1 MDAIEVLNTIRD
13 NASQAYQDRVP
24 EATRTN
30 IEEVGEAITDLNNAV
45 VYNEFINTLANM
57 IYAPMLIKK
66 SWENPLGKFKK
77 GKKTFGDTVEEV
89 YNNFIKA
96 QTFDQTGAGLLTRKL
111 PDTKVVFHRM
121 NRQDSYVLT
130 DSPEAL
136 AKAFKSYEGVAEYLE
151 NLFTT
156 IRNSAELDEYI
167 LMRELFAEA
176 YNNNAMKVVA
186 VPDPQASEANAKA
199 FIKAVKTVSGDMVFA
214 NSNNNAYLTAQS
226 DDDKPIVTFSRKD
239 EQILIV
245 DNPTDVTCNIDV
257 LASAFNKS
265 IVEFND
271 TQKEVIDAFPIDGM
285 IGALVDRNF
294 FQVYDDLFTFREFEN
309 GLGLYRNHILHVW
322 QTLGYSILCNAVAFV
337 VASDQNTDGDISDTY
352 TVTYNLDSD
361 VKSTNKRTSVPE
373 GSSYTTTLS
382 GLTASDAVQVVMGTT
397 DVTSTAYNATKKQI
411 KIATVSGNIAI
422 NAGEEFDITASLGTL
437 TSSNDATKAV
447 YGSKYEATITGTV
460 ATMAITMGGT
470 DITSTAWTAG
480 TNKIAIAKVTG
491 DITITATA
499 GV

>member
-1 MDAIEVLNTIRD
+1 
-13 NASQAYQDRVP
+13 
-24 EATRTN
+24 
-30 IEEVGEAITDLNNAV
+30 
-45 VYNEFINTLANM
+45 
-57 IYAPMLIKK
+57 
-66 SWENPLGKFKK
+66 
-77 GKKTFGDTVEEV
+77 
-89 YNNFIKA
+89 
-96 QTFDQTGAGLLTRKL
+96 
-111 PDTKVVFHRM
+111 M

-186 VPDPQASEANAKA
+186 VPNPQASEANAKA
-199 FIKAVKTVSGDMVFA
+199 FIKTVKTVSGDMVFA

-226 DDDKPIVTFSRKD
+226 VDNKPIVTFSRKD

-271 TQKEVIDAFPIDGM
+271 TQKEVIDAFPVEGM
-285 IGALVDRNF
+285 IAVLCDKNF

-337 VASDQNTDGDISDTY
+337 IGSDADADGTAEEY
-352 TVTYNLDSD
+352 TVTYTLKDG
-361 VKSTNKRTSVPE
+361 VTSTNKRTTVPE
-373 GSSYTTTLS
+373 GSRYTTTLK
-382 GLTASDAVQVVMGTT
+382 GV
-397 DVTSTAYNATKKQI
+397 
-411 KIATVSGNIAI
+411 
-422 NAGEEFDITASLGTL
+422 
-437 TSSNDATKAV
+437 
-447 YGSKYEATITGTV
+447 EATDTV
-460 ATMAITMGGT
+460 TVTMGG
-470 DITSTAWTAG
+470 SAVAG
-480 TNKIAIAKVTG
+480 AYADGKVTIASVTG
-491 DITITATA
+491 NIVITVVA
-499 GV
+499 GS

>member
-1 MDAIEVLNTIRD
+1 MDAIEILNTIRD

-24 EATRTN
+24 EATRNN

-66 SWENPLGKFKK
+66 SWQNPLGKFKK

-96 QTFDQTGAGLLTRKL
+96 QTFDQTGSGLLTRKL

-121 NRQDSYVLT
+121 NRQDTYVLT

-186 VPDPQASEANAKA
+186 VADPQASEANAKA
-199 FIKAVKTVSGDMVFA
+199 FIKTVKTVSGDMVFA

-226 DDDKPIVTFSRKD
+226 TDNKPIVTFSRKD
-239 EQILIV
+239 EQVLIV

-271 TQKEVIDAFPIDGM
+271 TQKEVIDAFPVDGM

-337 VASDQNTDGDISDTY
+337 VASDVNSDGDIADEY
-352 TVTYNLDSD
+352 TVTYTL
-361 VKSTNKRTSVPE
+361 KTGITSTNKRTAIVE
-373 GSSYTTTLS
+373 GMSYKTTLK
-382 GLTASDAVQVVMGTT
+382 GDTLAT
-397 DVTSTAYNATKKQI
+397 DTVT
-411 KIATVSGNIAI
+411 V
-422 NAGEEFDITASLGTL
+422 
-437 TSSNDATKAV
+437 
-447 YGSKYEATITGTV
+447 
-460 ATMAITMGGT
+460 TMGGT
-470 DITSTAWTAG
+470 
-480 TNKIAIAKVTG
+480 N
-491 DITITATA
+491 ITATA
-499 GV
+499 YTASTGVVKIDKVTGNIVITVA

>member
-24 EATRTN
+24 EATRSN

-66 SWENPLGKFKK
+66 SWTNPLGKFKK

-96 QTFDQTGAGLLTRKL
+96 QTFDQSGSGLLTRKL

-130 DSPEAL
+130 DSPESL
-136 AKAFKSYEGVAEYLE
+136 AKAFKSYEGLAEYLE

-156 IRNSAELDEYI
+156 MRNSAELDEYI
-167 LMRELFAEA
+167 LMRQLFEEA
-176 YNNNAMKVVA
+176 YNNNAMVVVSVA
-186 VPDPQASEANAKA
+186 DPQASKANAEA

-226 DDDKPIVTFSRKD
+226 SDNKPIVTFSKKD
-239 EQILIV
+239 EQVLIV

-265 IVEFND
+265 VVEFND
-271 TQKEVIDAFPIDGM
+271 TQKEVIDAFPVDGM
-285 IGALVDRNF
+285 IAALVDRNF

-322 QTLGYSILCNAVAFV
+322 QTLGYSILCNAVCFV
-337 VASDQNTDGDISDTY
+337 VGSDQNSDGDIADEY
-352 TVTYNLDSD
+352 TVSYTL
-361 VKSTNKRTSVPE
+361 KTGITSTNKRTAVVE
-373 GSSYTTTLS
+373 GMSYKTTLK
-382 GLTASDAVQVVMGTT
+382 GTT
-397 DVTSTAYNATKKQI
+397 LATDTVTVTMGGSNITATAYTAATGVV
-411 KIATVSGNIAI
+411 KIDKVTGNIAI
-422 NAGEEFDITASLGTL
+422 
-437 TSSNDATKAV
+437 
-447 YGSKYEATITGTV
+447 TV
-460 ATMAITMGGT
+460 A
-470 DITSTAWTAG
+470 
-480 TNKIAIAKVTG
+480 
-491 DITITATA
+491 
-499 GV
+499 

>member
-1 MDAIEVLNTIRD
+1 MDAIEILNTIRD

-24 EATRTN
+24 EATRNN

-45 VYNEFINTLANM
+45 VYNEFVTTLANM

-66 SWENPLGKFKK
+66 SWQNPLGKFKK

-96 QTFDQTGAGLLTRKL
+96 QTFDQTGAGLLTRNL

-156 IRNSAELDEYI
+156 IRNSAELDEYV
-167 LMRELFAEA
+167 LMRQLFEEA
-176 YNNNAMKVVA
+176 YNNNAMVVVA
-186 VPDPQASEANAKA
+186 VEDPQASEANAKA

-226 DDDKPIVTFSRKD
+226 TDNKPIVTFSKKD

-265 IVEFND
+265 VVEFND
-271 TQKEVIDAFPIDGM
+271 TQKEVIDAFPVEGM
-285 IGALVDRNF
+285 IAALVDRNF

-337 VASDQNTDGDISDTY
+337 VGKNENSDSDISDEF
-352 TVTYNLDSD
+352 TVTYTLKSG
-361 VKSTNKRTSVPE
+361 VTSTNKRTSVVE
-373 GSSYTTTLS
+373 GMSYKTTLK
-382 GLTASDAVQVVMGTT
+382 GVKGTDT
-397 DVTSTAYNATKKQI
+397 VT
-411 KIATVSGNIAI
+411 V
-422 NAGEEFDITASLGTL
+422 
-437 TSSNDATKAV
+437 
-447 YGSKYEATITGTV
+447 
-460 ATMAITMGGT
+460 TMGGT
-470 DITSTAWTAG
+470 
-480 TNKIAIAKVTG
+480 N
-491 DITITATA
+491 ITATA
-499 GV
+499 YDDGVVSIKELKGNLVITVA

>member
-24 EATRTN
+24 EATRSN

-57 IYAPMLIKK
+57 IYAPMLVEK
-66 SWENPLGKFKK
+66 SWSNPLGKFKK

-96 QTFDQTGAGLLTRKL
+96 KTFDQTGAELLKREL

-136 AKAFKSYEGVAEYLE
+136 AKAFKSYEGVSEYLE

-167 LMRELFAEA
+167 LMRQLFAEA
-176 YNNNAMKVVA
+176 YDNGAMVA
-186 VPDPQASEANAKA
+186 VAVADPQKSEANAKA
-199 FIKAVKTVSGDMVFA
+199 FIKTVKTVSGDMVFA
-214 NSNNNAYLTAQS
+214 NSNNNAYLEAQS
-226 DDDKPIVTFSRKD
+226 TDIKPIVTFSKKD
-239 EQILIV
+239 EQVLIV

-265 IVEFND
+265 VVEFND
-271 TQKEVIDAFPIDGM
+271 TQKEIIDAFPIEGM

-322 QTLGYSILCNAVAFV
+322 QTLGYSILCNAVAFIV
-337 VASDQNTDGDISDTY
+337 SEDMNSDGDIADEY
-352 TVTYNLDSD
+352 TVTYTLKSG
-361 VKSTNKRTSVPE
+361 VTSTNKRKTVLE
-373 GSSYTTTLS
+373 GTTYKTTLH
-382 GLTASDAVQVVMGTT
+382 GVKAGDTVTVTVGGVTDAGAYDSDTGVV
-397 DVTSTAYNATKKQI
+397 
-411 KIATVSGNIAI
+411 KISKVEGAI
-422 NAGEEFDITASLGTL
+422 VI
-437 TSSNDATKAV
+437 
-447 YGSKYEATITGTV
+447 TV
-460 ATMAITMGGT
+460 A
-470 DITSTAWTAG
+470 
-480 TNKIAIAKVTG
+480 
-491 DITITATA
+491 
-499 GV
+499 

>member
-1 MDAIEVLNTIRD
+1 MDAIEILNTIRD

-24 EATRTN
+24 VATRNN

-45 VYNEFINTLANM
+45 VYNEFVDTLANM

-66 SWENPLGKFKK
+66 SWYNPLGKFKK

-96 QTFDQTGAGLLTRKL
+96 QTYDQTGAGLLTRKL

-130 DSPEAL
+130 DSPESL
-136 AKAFKSYEGVAEYLE
+136 AKAFKSYEGLAEYLE

-167 LMRELFAEA
+167 LMRQLFEEA
-176 YNNNAMKVVA
+176 YNNNAMVVVSVA
-186 VPDPQASEANAKA
+186 DPQASEANAKA
-199 FIKAVKTVSGDMVFA
+199 FIKTVKTVSGDMAFA

-226 DDDKPIVTFSRKD
+226 TDNKPIVTFSRKD

-265 IVEFND
+265 VVEFND
-271 TQKEVIDAFPIDGM
+271 TQKEVIDAFPVDGM
-285 IGALVDRNF
+285 IACLVDRNF

-322 QTLGYSILCNAVAFV
+322 QTIGYSILCNAVAFV
-337 VASDQNTDGDISDTY
+337 VGSDQNSDGDIADEYSVTY
-352 TVTYNLDSD
+352 TLKSGIT
-361 VKSTNKRTSVPE
+361 STNKRTKIVE
-373 GSSYTTTLS
+373 GMSYKTTLK
-382 GLTASDAVQVVMGTT
+382 GETLAT
-397 DVTSTAYNATKKQI
+397 D
-411 KIATVSGNIAI
+411 
-422 NAGEEFDITASLGTL
+422 
-437 TSSNDATKAV
+437 
-447 YGSKYEATITGTV
+447 TV
-460 ATMAITMGGT
+460 AVTMGGVT
-470 DITSTAWTAG
+470 ITSSAYTASTG
-480 TNKIAIAKVTG
+480 VVKIDKVTG
-491 DITITATA
+491 DITIT
-499 GV
+499 VS

>member
-1 MDAIEVLNTIRD
+1 MDAIEILNTIRD

-24 EATRTN
+24 EATRNN

-45 VYNEFINTLANM
+45 VYNEFISTLANM

-66 SWENPLGKFKK
+66 SWQNPLGKFKK

-156 IRNSAELDEYI
+156 MRNSAEYDEYI
-167 LMRELFAEA
+167 LMRQLFEEA
-176 YNNNAMKVVA
+176 YDNNALVVVA
-186 VPDPQASEANAKA
+186 VKDPQASEANAKE
-199 FIKAVKTVSGDMVFA
+199 FIKTVKTVSGDMVFA

-226 DDDKPIVTFSRKD
+226 TDIKPIVTFSKKD

-265 IVEFND
+265 VVEFND
-271 TQKEVIDAFPIDGM
+271 TQKEVIDAFPVEGM
-285 IGALVDRNF
+285 IAALVDRNF

-337 VASDQNTDGDISDTY
+337 VGKSENSDSDISDEF
-352 TVTYNLDSD
+352 TVTYTLKSGIT
-361 VKSTNKRTSVPE
+361 STNKRTSVVE
-373 GSSYTTTLS
+373 GMSYKTTLK
-382 GLTASDAVQVVMGTT
+382 GETLAT
-397 DVTSTAYNATKKQI
+397 DTVT
-411 KIATVSGNIAI
+411 V
-422 NAGEEFDITASLGTL
+422 
-437 TSSNDATKAV
+437 
-447 YGSKYEATITGTV
+447 
-460 ATMAITMGGT
+460 TMGGT
-470 DITSTAWTAG
+470 
-480 TNKIAIAKVTG
+480 N
-491 DITITATA
+491 ITATA
-499 GV
+499 YTASTGVVKIDELKGNLVITVA

>member
-1 MDAIEVLNTIRD
+1 MDAIEILNTIRD

-24 EATRTN
+24 EATRNN

-45 VYNEFINTLANM
+45 VYNEFVTTLANM

-66 SWENPLGKFKK
+66 SWQNPLGKFKK

-96 QTFDQTGAGLLTRKL
+96 QTFDQTGAGLLTRSL

-156 IRNSAELDEYI
+156 IRNSAELDEYV
-167 LMRELFAEA
+167 LMRQLFEEA
-176 YNNNAMKVVA
+176 YNNNAMVVVA
-186 VPDPQASEANAKA
+186 VEDPQASEANAKA

-226 DDDKPIVTFSRKD
+226 TDNKPIVTFSKKD

-265 IVEFND
+265 VVEFND
-271 TQKEVIDAFPIDGM
+271 TQKEVIDAFPVDGM
-285 IGALVDRNF
+285 IAALVDRNF

-337 VASDQNTDGDISDTY
+337 VGKNENSDSDISDEF
-352 TVTYNLDSD
+352 TVTYTLKTG
-361 VKSTNKRTSVPE
+361 VTSTNKRTSVVE
-373 GSSYTTTLS
+373 GMSYKTTLK
-382 GLTASDAVQVVMGTT
+382 GVKGSDT
-397 DVTSTAYNATKKQI
+397 VT
-411 KIATVSGNIAI
+411 V
-422 NAGEEFDITASLGTL
+422 
-437 TSSNDATKAV
+437 
-447 YGSKYEATITGTV
+447 
-460 ATMAITMGGT
+460 TMGGT
-470 DITSTAWTAG
+470 
-480 TNKIAIAKVTG
+480 N
-491 DITITATA
+491 ITATA
-499 GV
+499 YDDGVVSIKELKGNLVITVA

>member
-13 NASQAYQDRVP
+13 NASQQYQDRVP
-24 EATRTN
+24 EATRN
-30 IEEVGEAITDLNNAV
+30 NLEEVGEAITDLNNAV
-45 VYNEFINTLANM
+45 VYNEFVSTLANM

-66 SWENPLGKFKK
+66 SWQNPLGKFKK

-130 DSPEAL
+130 DSPESL
-136 AKAFKSYEGVAEYLE
+136 AKAFKSYEGLAEYLE

-156 IRNSAELDEYI
+156 MRNSAELDEYI
-167 LMRELFAEA
+167 LMRQLFEEA
-176 YNNNAMKVVA
+176 YNNNAMVVVS

-199 FIKAVKTVSGDMVFA
+199 FIKTVKTISGDMVFA

-226 DDDKPIVTFSRKD
+226 DDNKPIVTFSKKD

-257 LASAFNKS
+257 LASAFNKTV
-265 IVEFND
+265 VEFND
-271 TQKEVIDAFPIDGM
+271 TQKEIIDSFPVEGM

-337 VASDQNTDGDISDTY
+337 VGADHNSDGDIADEY
-352 TVTYNLDSD
+352 TVTYTLKTG
-361 VKSTNKRTSVPE
+361 VTSTNKRTKIVE
-373 GSSYTTTLS
+373 GNSYKTTLK
-382 GLTASDAVQVVMGTT
+382 GVKGT
-397 DVTSTAYNATKKQI
+397 D
-411 KIATVSGNIAI
+411 
-422 NAGEEFDITASLGTL
+422 
-437 TSSNDATKAV
+437 
-447 YGSKYEATITGTV
+447 TV
-460 ATMAITMGGT
+460 AVSMGGV
-470 DITSTAWTAG
+470 DITSTAYADG
-480 TNKIAIAKVTG
+480 IVKIGKVTG
-491 DITITATA
+491 DITIA
-499 GV
+499 VS

>member
-1 MDAIEVLNTIRD
+1 MDAIEILNTIRD
-13 NASQAYQDRVP
+13 NASQQYQDRVP
-24 EATRTN
+24 EATRNN

-66 SWENPLGKFKK
+66 SWQNPLGKFKK

-96 QTFDQTGAGLLTRKL
+96 QTYDQTGAGLLTRHL

-156 IRNSAELDEYI
+156 IRNSAELDEYV
-167 LMRELFAEA
+167 LMRNLFEEA
-176 YNNNAMKVVA
+176 YNNNAMVVVA
-186 VPDPQASEANAKA
+186 VKDPQASEANAKE
-199 FIKAVKTVSGDMVFA
+199 FIKTIKTVSGDMAFA

-226 DDDKPIVTFSRKD
+226 DDNKPIITFSRKD
-239 EQILIV
+239 EQVLII

-271 TQKEVIDAFPIDGM
+271 TQKEVIDAFPVEGM

-322 QTLGYSILCNAVAFV
+322 QTLGYSILCNAVCFC
-337 VASDQNTDGDISDTY
+337 VAGDQNSDSDISDEY
-352 TVTYNLDSD
+352 TVSYTLKTG
-361 VKSTNKRTSVPE
+361 VTSTNKRTSVLE
-373 GSSYTTTLS
+373 GMSYKTTLK
-382 GLTASDAVQVVMGTT
+382 GVKGT
-397 DVTSTAYNATKKQI
+397 D
-411 KIATVSGNIAI
+411 
-422 NAGEEFDITASLGTL
+422 
-437 TSSNDATKAV
+437 
-447 YGSKYEATITGTV
+447 TV
-460 ATMAITMGGT
+460 AVTMGGS
-470 DITSTAWTAG
+470 DITSTAYDDG
-480 TNKIAIAKVTG
+480 IVKIAKVTG
-491 DITITATA
+491 NIAIT
-499 GV
+499 VS

>member
-1 MDAIEVLNTIRD
+1 MDAIEILNTIRD

-24 EATRTN
+24 EATRNN

-45 VYNEFINTLANM
+45 VYNEFISTLANM

-66 SWENPLGKFKK
+66 SWQNPLGKFKK

-96 QTFDQTGAGLLTRKL
+96 QTFDQTGAGLLTRHL

-130 DSPEAL
+130 DSPESL
-136 AKAFKSYEGVAEYLE
+136 AKAFKSYEGLGEYLE

-167 LMRELFAEA
+167 LMRNLFEEA
-176 YNNNAMKVVA
+176 YNNNAMVVVA
-186 VPDPQASEANAKA
+186 VEDPQASEANAKA
-199 FIKAVKTVSGDMVFA
+199 FIKTVKTVSGDMVFA

-226 DDDKPIVTFSRKD
+226 DDNKPIVTFSKKD

-265 IVEFND
+265 VVEFND
-271 TQKEVIDAFPIDGM
+271 TQKEVIDAFPVDGM
-285 IGALVDRNF
+285 IAALVDRNF

-337 VASDQNTDGDISDTY
+337 VGADQNSDSDIADEYSVTY
-352 TVTYNLDSD
+352 TLKTGVT
-361 VKSTNKRTSVPE
+361 STNKRTAIVE
-373 GSSYTTTLS
+373 GMSYKTTLK
-382 GLTASDAVQVVMGTT
+382 GVKGTDTVTVTMGG
-397 DVTSTAYNATKKQI
+397 VNITSTAYDDGVV
-411 KIATVSGNIAI
+411 KIDTVTGNIAI
-422 NAGEEFDITASLGTL
+422 
-437 TSSNDATKAV
+437 
-447 YGSKYEATITGTV
+447 TV
-460 ATMAITMGGT
+460 A
-470 DITSTAWTAG
+470 
-480 TNKIAIAKVTG
+480 
-491 DITITATA
+491 
-499 GV
+499 

>member
-45 VYNEFINTLANM
+45 VYNEFISTLANM
-57 IYAPMLIKK
+57 IFAPMLIKK

-96 QTFDQTGAGLLTRKL
+96 QTYDQTGAGLLTRHL

-136 AKAFKSYEGVAEYLE
+136 AKAFKSYEGVAEYLQ
-151 NLFTT
+151 NLLQT
-156 IRNSAELDEYI
+156 IRNSAELDEYV
-167 LMRELFAEA
+167 LMRQLLAEA
-176 YNNNAMKVVA
+176 YENNAMVA
-186 VPDPQASEANAKA
+186 VAVADPSLSEQNAKD
-199 FIKAVKTVSGDMVFA
+199 FIKTVKTVSGDMAFA

-226 DDDKPIVTFSRKD
+226 DDNKPIVTFSRKD
-239 EQILIV
+239 EQVLIV

-265 IVEFND
+265 VVEFND
-271 TQKEVIDAFPIDGM
+271 TQKEVIDAFPIEGM
-285 IGALVDRNF
+285 IAALVDKNF

-309 GLGLYRNHILHVW
+309 GLGLYRNHMLHVW
-322 QTLGYSILCNAVAFV
+322 QTLGYSILCNAVAFI
-337 VASDQNTDGDISDTY
+337 VAKDENSDHDIGDEY
-352 TVTYNLDSD
+352 TVTYTLKTGIS
-361 VKSTNKRTSVPE
+361 STNKRAKVFE
-373 GSSYTTTLS
+373 GQSYKTTLKGDS
-382 GLTASDAVQVVMGTT
+382 LATDTVTVTMGGTNITATAYTASTGVVKIGE
-397 DVTSTAYNATKKQI
+397 VT
-411 KIATVSGNIAI
+411 GNIAI
-422 NAGEEFDITASLGTL
+422 
-437 TSSNDATKAV
+437 
-447 YGSKYEATITGTV
+447 TV
-460 ATMAITMGGT
+460 A
-470 DITSTAWTAG
+470 
-480 TNKIAIAKVTG
+480 
-491 DITITATA
+491 
-499 GV
+499 

>member
-24 EATRTN
+24 EATRN
-30 IEEVGEAITDLNNAV
+30 NLEEVGEAITDLNNAV
-45 VYNEFINTLANM
+45 IYNEFVNTLANM

-66 SWENPLGKFKK
+66 SWYNPLGKFKK

-96 QTFDQTGAGLLTRKL
+96 QTYDQTGAGLLTRKL

-136 AKAFKSYEGVAEYLE
+136 AKAFKSYEGLAEYLE

-167 LMRELFAEA
+167 LMRQLFEEA
-176 YNNNAMKVVA
+176 YNNNAMVVVSVA
-186 VPDPQASEANAKA
+186 DPQASEANAKA
-199 FIKAVKTVSGDMVFA
+199 FIKAVKTVSGDMSFA

-226 DDDKPIVTFSRKD
+226 TDNKPIVTFSRKD
-239 EQILIV
+239 EQVLIV

-265 IVEFND
+265 VVEFND
-271 TQKEVIDAFPIDGM
+271 TQKEVIDAFPVDGM
-285 IGALVDRNF
+285 IACLVDRNF

-322 QTLGYSILCNAVAFV
+322 QTIGYSILCNAVAFV
-337 VASDQNTDGDISDTY
+337 VGADQNSDGDIADEY
-352 TVTYNLDSD
+352 TVTYTLKSGIT
-361 VKSTNKRTSVPE
+361 STNKRTKVVE
-373 GSSYTTTLS
+373 GMSYKTTLK
-382 GLTASDAVQVVMGTT
+382 GETLAT
-397 DVTSTAYNATKKQI
+397 D
-411 KIATVSGNIAI
+411 
-422 NAGEEFDITASLGTL
+422 
-437 TSSNDATKAV
+437 
-447 YGSKYEATITGTV
+447 TV
-460 ATMAITMGGT
+460 AVTMGGST
-470 DITSTAWTAG
+470 ITTTAYDSDTG
-480 TNKIAIAKVTG
+480 VVKIDKVTG
-491 DITITATA
+491 NIVITVA
-499 GV
+499 

>member
-24 EATRTN
+24 EATRSN
-30 IEEVGEAITDLNNAV
+30 LEEVGEAITDLNNAV
-45 VYNEFINTLANM
+45 VYNEFIGTLANM
-57 IYAPMLIKK
+57 LYAPMLIKK
-66 SWENPLGKFKK
+66 SWSNPLGKFKK

-96 QTFDQTGAGLLTRKL
+96 QTFDQTGAGLLTRNL

-130 DSPEAL
+130 DSPESL
-136 AKAFKSYEGVAEYLE
+136 AKAFKSYEGLAEYLE

-186 VPDPQASEANAKA
+186 VADPTASKQNADD
-199 FIKAVKTVSGDMVFA
+199 FIKVVKTVSGDMTFA

-226 DDDKPIVTFSRKD
+226 SDNKPIVTFSKLD
-239 EQILIV
+239 EQIFII
-245 DNPTDVTCNIDV
+245 DNPTNVSVAVDS
-257 LASAFNKS
+257 LAYAFNKS
-265 IVEFND
+265 VLEWNQ
-271 TQKEVIDAFPIDGM
+271 TQKEVIDAFPIEGM
-285 IGALVDRNF
+285 VAALVDKNF

-337 VASDQNTDGDISDTY
+337 VASDTNSDGDIADEF
-352 TVTYNLDSD
+352 TVTYTLKTG
-361 VKSTNKRTSVPE
+361 VTSTNKRTSVNE
-373 GSSYTTTLS
+373 GTAYKTTLHGVKGTDTVAVS
-382 GLTASDAVQVVMGTT
+382 LGGVNVTA
-397 DVTSTAYNATKKQI
+397 TAYTSATGVV
-411 KIATVSGNIAI
+411 KI
-422 NAGEEFDITASLGTL
+422 D
-437 TSSNDATKAV
+437 
-447 YGSKYEATITGTV
+447 
-460 ATMAITMGGT
+460 
-470 DITSTAWTAG
+470 
-480 TNKIAIAKVTG
+480 KVTG
-491 DITITATA
+491 NIVIS
-499 GV
+499 VS

>member
-24 EATRTN
+24 EATRN
-30 IEEVGEAITDLNNAV
+30 NLEEVGEAITDLNNAV

-57 IYAPMLIKK
+57 LYAPMLIKK
-66 SWENPLGKFKK
+66 SWYNPLGKFKK

-96 QTFDQTGAGLLTRKL
+96 QTYDQTGAGLLTRNL

-136 AKAFKSYEGVAEYLE
+136 AKAFKSYEGLAEYLE

-176 YNNNAMKVVA
+176 YNNNAMVVVSVA
-186 VPDPQASEANAKA
+186 DPQASKANAEA
-199 FIKAVKTVSGDMVFA
+199 FIKAVKTVSGDMAFA

-226 DDDKPIVTFSRKD
+226 TDIKPIVTFSRKD
-239 EQILIV
+239 EQVLIV

-271 TQKEVIDAFPIDGM
+271 TQKEVIDAFPVDGM
-285 IGALVDRNF
+285 IACLVDKNF

-322 QTLGYSILCNAVAFV
+322 QTIGYSILCNAVAFV
-337 VASDQNTDGDISDTY
+337 VGSDQNSDGDIADEY
-352 TVTYNLDSD
+352 TVTYTLKTG
-361 VKSTNKRTSVPE
+361 VTSTNKRTAIVE
-373 GSSYTTTLS
+373 GMSYKTTLK
-382 GLTASDAVQVVMGTT
+382 GQKNT
-397 DVTSTAYNATKKQI
+397 D
-411 KIATVSGNIAI
+411 
-422 NAGEEFDITASLGTL
+422 
-437 TSSNDATKAV
+437 
-447 YGSKYEATITGTV
+447 TV
-460 ATMAITMGGT
+460 AVSMGGV
-470 DITSTAWTAG
+470 D
-480 TNKIAIAKVTG
+480 
-491 DITITATA
+491 ITATA
-499 GV
+499 YTASTGVVKIDTVTGNIVISVS

>member
-24 EATRTN
+24 EATRN
-30 IEEVGEAITDLNNAV
+30 NLEEVGEAITDLNNAV
-45 VYNEFINTLANM
+45 VYNEFVNTLANM

-66 SWENPLGKFKK
+66 SWYNPLGKFKK

-96 QTFDQTGAGLLTRKL
+96 QTYDQTGAGLLTRKL

-136 AKAFKSYEGVAEYLE
+136 AKAFKSYEGLAEYLE

-167 LMRELFAEA
+167 LMRQLFEEA
-176 YNNNAMKVVA
+176 YNNNAMVVVSVA
-186 VPDPQASEANAKA
+186 DPQASEANAKA
-199 FIKAVKTVSGDMVFA
+199 FIKAVKTVSGDMSFA

-226 DDDKPIVTFSRKD
+226 TDNKPIITFSRKD
-239 EQILIV
+239 EQVLIV

-265 IVEFND
+265 VVEFND
-271 TQKEVIDAFPIDGM
+271 TQKEVIDAFPVDGM
-285 IGALVDRNF
+285 IACLVDRNF

-322 QTLGYSILCNAVAFV
+322 QTIGYSILCNAVAFV
-337 VASDQNTDGDISDTY
+337 VGADQNSDGDIADEY
-352 TVTYNLDSD
+352 TVTYTLKSGIT
-361 VKSTNKRTSVPE
+361 STNKRTAVVE
-373 GSSYTTTLS
+373 GMSYKTTLK
-382 GLTASDAVQVVMGTT
+382 GETLATDTVAVTMG
-397 DVTSTAYNATKKQI
+397 
-411 KIATVSGNIAI
+411 G
-422 NAGEEFDITASLGTL
+422 
-437 TSSNDATKAV
+437 
-447 YGSKYEATITGTV
+447 ATITT
-460 ATMAITMGGT
+460 
-470 DITSTAWTAG
+470 TAYDSDTG
-480 TNKIAIAKVTG
+480 VVKIDKVTG
-491 DITITATA
+491 NIVITVA
-499 GV
+499 

>member
-1 MDAIEVLNTIRD
+1 MDAIEILNTIRD

-24 EATRTN
+24 EATRNN

-45 VYNEFINTLANM
+45 VYNEFISTLANM

-66 SWENPLGKFKK
+66 SWQNPLGKFKK

-96 QTFDQTGAGLLTRKL
+96 QTFDQTGAGLLTRHL

-130 DSPEAL
+130 DSPESL
-136 AKAFKSYEGVAEYLE
+136 AKAFKSYEGLGEYLE

-167 LMRELFAEA
+167 LMRNLFEEA
-176 YNNNAMKVVA
+176 YNNNAMVVVA
-186 VPDPQASEANAKA
+186 VEDPQASEANAKA
-199 FIKAVKTVSGDMVFA
+199 FIKTVKTVSGDMVFA

-226 DDDKPIVTFSRKD
+226 DDNKPIVTFSKKD

-265 IVEFND
+265 VVEFND
-271 TQKEVIDAFPIDGM
+271 TQKEVIDAFPVDGM
-285 IGALVDRNF
+285 IAALVDRNF

-337 VASDQNTDGDISDTY
+337 VGADQNSDSDIADEYSVTY
-352 TVTYNLDSD
+352 TLKTGVT
-361 VKSTNKRTSVPE
+361 STNKRTAIVE
-373 GSSYTTTLS
+373 GMSYKTTLK
-382 GLTASDAVQVVMGTT
+382 GVKGT
-397 DVTSTAYNATKKQI
+397 D
-411 KIATVSGNIAI
+411 
-422 NAGEEFDITASLGTL
+422 
-437 TSSNDATKAV
+437 
-447 YGSKYEATITGTV
+447 TV
-460 ATMAITMGGT
+460 AVSMGGV
-470 DITSTAWTAG
+470 D
-480 TNKIAIAKVTG
+480 
-491 DITITATA
+491 ITATA
-499 GV
+499 YDDGVVKIDTVTGNIVISVS

>member
-24 EATRTN
+24 EATRN
-30 IEEVGEAITDLNNAV
+30 NLEEVGEAITDLNNAV
-45 VYNEFINTLANM
+45 VYNEFVDTLANM

-66 SWENPLGKFKK
+66 SWYNPLGKFKK
-77 GKKTFGDTVEEV
+77 GKKTFGDTVEEI

-96 QTFDQTGAGLLTRKL
+96 QTYDQTGAGLLTRHL

-130 DSPEAL
+130 DSPESL
-136 AKAFKSYEGVAEYLE
+136 AKAFKSYEGLAEYLE

-176 YNNNAMKVVA
+176 YNNNAMVVVSVA
-186 VPDPQASEANAKA
+186 DPQASEANAKA

-226 DDDKPIVTFSRKD
+226 DDNKPIVTFSRKD

-265 IVEFND
+265 VVEFND
-271 TQKEVIDAFPIDGM
+271 TQKEVIDAFPVEGM
-285 IGALVDRNF
+285 IACLVDRNF

-322 QTLGYSILCNAVAFV
+322 QTVGYSILCNAVAFV
-337 VASDQNTDGDISDTY
+337 VGSDQNSDGDIADEY
-352 TVTYNLDSD
+352 TVTYTLKTG
-361 VKSTNKRTSVPE
+361 VTSTNKRTKIVE
-373 GSSYTTTLS
+373 GMSYKTTLK
-382 GLTASDAVQVVMGTT
+382 GVKGTDTVAVAMG
-397 DVTSTAYNATKKQI
+397 
-411 KIATVSGNIAI
+411 G
-422 NAGEEFDITASLGTL
+422 
-437 TSSNDATKAV
+437 
-447 YGSKYEATITGTV
+447 ATITSSAYDSDTKTV
-460 ATMAITMGGT
+460 
-470 DITSTAWTAG
+470 
-480 TNKIAIAKVTG
+480 KIDKVTG
-491 DITITATA
+491 DITIT
-499 GV
+499 VS

>member
-1 MDAIEVLNTIRD
+1 MDAIELLNTIRD

-24 EATRTN
+24 EATRNN
-30 IEEVGEAITDLNNAV
+30 IEEVGEAITHLNNAV
-45 VYNEFINTLANM
+45 VYNEFVNTLANM

-66 SWENPLGKFKK
+66 SWQNPLGKFKK

-96 QTFDQTGAGLLTRKL
+96 KTFDQTGAELLKREL

-136 AKAFKSYEGVAEYLE
+136 AKAFKSYEGVSEYLE

-167 LMRELFAEA
+167 LMRQLFAEA
-176 YNNNAMKVVA
+176 YDNGAMVAVA

-214 NSNNNAYLTAQS
+214 NSHNNAYLEAQS
-226 DDDKPIVTFSRKD
+226 TDIKPIVTFSKKD

-257 LASAFNKS
+257 LAPAFNKS
-265 IVEFND
+265 VVEFND
-271 TQKEVIDAFPIDGM
+271 TQKEVIDAFPVEGM

-309 GLGLYRNHILHVW
+309 GLGLYRNHILHIW
-322 QTLGYSILCNAVAFV
+322 QTLGYSILCNAVAFIV
-337 VASDQNTDGDISDTY
+337 SSDADSDGKVEEFN
-352 TVTYNLDSD
+352 VTYNLKDGVTAS
-361 VKSTNKRTSVPE
+361 NKRKTALE
-373 GSSYTTTLS
+373 GSKFTTKLDGVEAGDT
-382 GLTASDAVQVVMGTT
+382 
-397 DVTSTAYNATKKQI
+397 VT
-411 KIATVSGNIAI
+411 V
-422 NAGEEFDITASLGTL
+422 
-437 TSSNDATKAV
+437 
-447 YGSKYEATITGTV
+447 
-460 ATMAITMGGT
+460 TMGG
-470 DITSTAWTAG
+470 SAVAG
-480 TNKIAIAKVTG
+480 AYADGKVTIASVTG
-491 DITITATA
+491 AIVITVA
-499 GV
+499 

>member
-1 MDAIEVLNTIRD
+1 MDVLEILNTIRD
-13 NASQAYQDRVP
+13 NASQQYQDRVP
-24 EATRTN
+24 EATRNN

-57 IYAPMLIKK
+57 IYAPMLVKK
-66 SWENPLGKFKK
+66 SWQNPLGKFKK

-96 QTFDQTGAGLLTRKL
+96 QTFDQTGSGLLTRNL

-176 YNNNAMKVVA
+176 YNNNAMVVVA
-186 VPDPQASEANAKA
+186 VADPQASEANAKA
-199 FIKAVKTVSGDMVFA
+199 FIKTVKTVSGDMTFA

-226 DDDKPIVTFSRKD
+226 SDNKPIVTFSRKD

-265 IVEFND
+265 VVEFND
-271 TQKEVIDAFPIDGM
+271 TQKEIVDAFPIDGM
-285 IGALVDRNF
+285 IAVLCDRNF

-322 QTLGYSILCNAVAFV
+322 QTLGYSILTNCVAFV
-337 VASDQNTDGDISDTY
+337 VASDENSDGDIADEYS
-352 TVTYNLDSD
+352 VTLTLKTG
-361 VKSTNKRTSVPE
+361 VTSTNKRTKVNE
-373 GSSYTTTLS
+373 GMSYKTTLK
-382 GLTASDAVQVVMGTT
+382 GVKGT
-397 DVTSTAYNATKKQI
+397 D
-411 KIATVSGNIAI
+411 TVS
-422 NAGEEFDITASLGTL
+422 
-437 TSSNDATKAV
+437 V
-447 YGSKYEATITGTV
+447 
-460 ATMAITMGGT
+460 TMGGVN
-470 DITSTAWTAG
+470 IKATAYDDG
-480 TNKIAIAKVTG
+480 VVSIAKVTG
-491 DITITATA
+491 DIAITVA
-499 GV
+499 

>member
-1 MDAIEVLNTIRD
+1 MDAIEILNTIRD

-24 EATRTN
+24 EATRNN

-45 VYNEFINTLANM
+45 VYNEFISTLANM

-66 SWENPLGKFKK
+66 SWQNPLGKFKK

-96 QTFDQTGAGLLTRKL
+96 QTFDQTGAGLLTRHL

-130 DSPEAL
+130 DSPESL
-136 AKAFKSYEGVAEYLE
+136 AKAFKSYEGLGEYLE

-167 LMRELFAEA
+167 LMRNLFEEA
-176 YNNNAMKVVA
+176 YNNNAMVVVA
-186 VPDPQASEANAKA
+186 VEDPQASEANAKA
-199 FIKAVKTVSGDMVFA
+199 FIKTVKTVSGDMVFA

-226 DDDKPIVTFSRKD
+226 DDNKPIVTFSKKD

-265 IVEFND
+265 VVEFND
-271 TQKEVIDAFPIDGM
+271 TQKEVIDAFPVDGM
-285 IGALVDRNF
+285 IAALVDRNF

-337 VASDQNTDGDISDTY
+337 VGADQNSDSDIADEYSVTY
-352 TVTYNLDSD
+352 TLKTGVT
-361 VKSTNKRTSVPE
+361 STNKRTAIVE
-373 GSSYTTTLS
+373 GMSYKTTLKGVKGTDTVTVTMGGVNITS
-382 GLTASDAVQVVMGTT
+382 SAYDDGVVKIDT
-397 DVTSTAYNATKKQI
+397 VT
-411 KIATVSGNIAI
+411 GNIAI
-422 NAGEEFDITASLGTL
+422 
-437 TSSNDATKAV
+437 
-447 YGSKYEATITGTV
+447 TV
-460 ATMAITMGGT
+460 A
-470 DITSTAWTAG
+470 
-480 TNKIAIAKVTG
+480 
-491 DITITATA
+491 
-499 GV
+499 

>member
-24 EATRTN
+24 VATRNN
-30 IEEVGEAITDLNNAV
+30 IEEVGEAITNLNNAV
-45 VYNEFINTLANM
+45 VYNEFVDTLANM

-66 SWENPLGKFKK
+66 SWYNPLGKFKK
-77 GKKTFGDTVEEV
+77 GKKTFGDTVEEI

-96 QTFDQTGAGLLTRKL
+96 QTFDQTGSGLLTRKL

-130 DSPEAL
+130 DSPESL
-136 AKAFKSYEGVAEYLE
+136 AKAFKSYEGLAEYLE

-167 LMRELFAEA
+167 LMRQLFEEA
-176 YNNNAMKVVA
+176 YNNNAMVVVSVA
-186 VPDPQASEANAKA
+186 DPQASEANAKA
-199 FIKAVKTVSGDMVFA
+199 FIKAVKTVSGDMAFA

-226 DDDKPIVTFSRKD
+226 DDNKPIVTFSRKD

-265 IVEFND
+265 VVEFND
-271 TQKEVIDAFPIDGM
+271 TQKEVIDAFPVDGM
-285 IGALVDRNF
+285 IACLVDRNF

-322 QTLGYSILCNAVAFV
+322 QTIGYSILCNAVCFV
-337 VASDQNTDGDISDTY
+337 VGADQNSDGDIADEY
-352 TVTYNLDSD
+352 TVTYTLKSGIT
-361 VKSTNKRTSVPE
+361 STNKRTKIVEGMSYKTTLK
-373 GSSYTTTLS
+373 GSSL
-382 GLTASDAVQVVMGTT
+382 AT
-397 DVTSTAYNATKKQI
+397 D
-411 KIATVSGNIAI
+411 
-422 NAGEEFDITASLGTL
+422 
-437 TSSNDATKAV
+437 
-447 YGSKYEATITGTV
+447 TV
-460 ATMAITMGGT
+460 AVTMGGST
-470 DITSTAWTAG
+470 ITTTAYTASTG
-480 TNKIAIAKVTG
+480 VVKIDKVTG
-491 DITITATA
+491 NITIT
-499 GV
+499 VS

>member
-1 MDAIEVLNTIRD
+1 MDAIEILNTIRD

-24 EATRTN
+24 EATRNN

-45 VYNEFINTLANM
+45 VYNEFVSTLANM

-66 SWENPLGKFKK
+66 SWQNPLGKFKK

-136 AKAFKSYEGVAEYLE
+136 AKAFKSYEGVSEYLE

-167 LMRELFAEA
+167 LMRQLFEEA
-176 YNNNAMKVVA
+176 YNNNAMVVVA
-186 VPDPQASEANAKA
+186 VEDPQASEANAKA
-199 FIKAVKTVSGDMVFA
+199 FIKTVKTVSGDMVFA

-226 DDDKPIVTFSRKD
+226 DDNKPIVTFSKKD

-265 IVEFND
+265 VVEFND
-271 TQKEVIDAFPIDGM
+271 TQKEVIDAFPVEGM
-285 IGALVDRNF
+285 IAALVDRNF

-337 VASDQNTDGDISDTY
+337 VGKNENSDSDISDEF
-352 TVTYNLDSD
+352 TVTYTLKSG
-361 VKSTNKRTSVPE
+361 VTSTNKRTSVVE
-373 GSSYTTTLS
+373 GMSYKTTLK
-382 GLTASDAVQVVMGTT
+382 GVKGTDT
-397 DVTSTAYNATKKQI
+397 VT
-411 KIATVSGNIAI
+411 V
-422 NAGEEFDITASLGTL
+422 
-437 TSSNDATKAV
+437 
-447 YGSKYEATITGTV
+447 
-460 ATMAITMGGT
+460 TMGGT
-470 DITSTAWTAG
+470 
-480 TNKIAIAKVTG
+480 N
-491 DITITATA
+491 ITATA
-499 GV
+499 YDDGVVSIKELKGDLVISVA

>member
-1 MDAIEVLNTIRD
+1 MDAIEILNTIRD
-13 NASQAYQDRVP
+13 NASQQYQDRVP
-24 EATRTN
+24 EATRNN

-45 VYNEFINTLANM
+45 VYNEFISTLANM

-77 GKKTFGDTVEEV
+77 GKKTLGDTVEEV

-96 QTFDQTGAGLLTRKL
+96 QTFDQTGSGLLTRKL

-176 YNNNAMKVVA
+176 YNNNALKVIAVA
-186 VPDPQASEANAKA
+186 DPQASEANAKA
-199 FIKAVKTVSGDMVFA
+199 FIKTVKTVSGDMVFA

-226 DDDKPIVTFSRKD
+226 TDEKPIVTFSRKD

-271 TQKEVIDAFPIDGM
+271 TQKEVIDAFPIEGM
-285 IGALVDRNF
+285 IGALVDKNF

-337 VASDQNTDGDISDTY
+337 VASDQNSDGDIADEY
-352 TVTYNLDSD
+352 TVSYSLKTG
-361 VKSTNKRTSVPE
+361 VTSTNKRTTINE
-373 GSSYTTTLS
+373 GMTYKTTLH
-382 GLTASDAVQVVMGTT
+382 GVKGGDTVTVTVGGVTDA
-397 DVTSTAYNATKKQI
+397 TAYDSDTGVV
-411 KIATVSGNIAI
+411 KIEKVAGN
-422 NAGEEFDITASLGTL
+422 
-437 TSSNDATKAV
+437 
-447 YGSKYEATITGTV
+447 
-460 ATMAITMGGT
+460 
-470 DITSTAWTAG
+470 
-480 TNKIAIAKVTG
+480 
-491 DITITATA
+491 ITITVA
-499 GV
+499 